1 MDKEELK
8 KYIYDPMPD
17 ETIKAFAAYCNYRD
31 RGTSRSTERTS
42 KELSKSS
49 ALIRRWAFTY
59 AWTDRVFLY
68 DLEQEKKNR
77 LAFEDINRES
87 HIQKLE
93 NYRQENEN
101 LGKAWRATGAT
112 LLIKIQKR
120 INNIKDGEIE
130 TRDLPGLTK
139 VAETCTN
146 LGDKL
151 LAESLAVEKLLQQR
165 LDEGI

>member
-8 KYIYDPMPD
+8 KHIYDPMPE
-17 ETIKAFAAYCNYRD
+17 ETPKAFAAYCAYRD
-31 RGTSRSTERTS
+31 RGGSRTTDQIA
-42 KELSKSS
+42 KELSKSGT
-49 ALIRRWAFTY
+49 LIRRWAYTY
-59 AWTDRVFLY
+59 AWTDRVFIY

-77 LAFEDINRES
+77 LAFEDINRED
-87 HIQKLE
+87 HLKKLE

-112 LLIKIQKR
+112 LLIKIQKK
-120 INNIKDGEIE
+120 IDNIKDGEIE

-151 LAESLAVEKLLQQR
+151 LAESLAVEKLLQQK
-165 LDEGI
+165 LDEGL